1 MVVIHQKMAG
11 QMVGEG
17 LLSAY
22 KDQIQ
27 TGSLVTRDTAKNAL
41 GANVS
46 GYVMPMFHSQTAIA
60 YNPDLAKDVPNSYAE
75 LIAWVNK
82 NPKKF
87 GYNGIKGGMSG
98 VAFVTGWVY
107 AFGGD
112 AGKLMTGPY
121 DAASKA
127 AWDKALADLKEF
139 NKNVVITPGNAGTL
153 DMLNRGEIAMG
164 PVWVDMFYTWMADG
178 KLPPGMKL
186 KLVAP
191 GMPSPMYYA
200 IPPRLRTP
208 NWRRSS
214 LRSRPARSARRRHR
228 QEVQLVS
235 GHRCKAPGRQAR
247 PGSLKKLFA
256 DISPEE
262 LKGMPFA
269 RAVFQRNT
277 GSLRAQSCQPKRLSA
292 PAAPAHLEP
301 SAVEILCDLAPR
313 VQGCFSTP
321 ALLMVGA
328 LFVYPFALS
337 IASAFTAA
345 DGFPSTA
352 NFYKAFELYS
362 GDIIFTL
369 LIVASAAI
377 LIALAAIAIAGT
389 LTLGESRWLVAT
401 LAALYRWPLFIPF
414 IVAAQCMRTFLAKN
428 GSSLVLSASSTPAR
442 HKASGLRGIIITF
455 VWKQRRSSPFCL
467 LGRWPR

>member
-1 MVVIHQKMAG
+1 MRHRISVIGAAAILIASPAVAQTTVNVATAGDQNMVDYVKDYLAPMFEKANPGVKVVAVGTGPGDSGSQKIFEKLDAQKKAGTEKWDFDVVVIHQKMAG

-22 KDQIQ
+22 KDRIQ

-60 YNPDLAKDVPNSYAE
+60 YNPDLTKDVPSSYTE

-121 DAASKA
+121 DDASKA

-191 GMPSPMYYA
+191 GMPGQPMYYA
-200 IPPRLRTP
+200 IPAKAANGELAQKFVALATSP
-208 NWRRSS
+208 
-214 LRSRPARSARRRHR
+214 
-228 QEVQLVS
+228 EVQGEGIV
-235 GHRCKAPGRQAR
+235 KKFNWYPGIDAKHLEGKLD
-247 PGSLKKLFA
+247 PAVWKKLFA

-262 LKGMPFA
+262 LSSKGMPFP
-269 RAVFQRNT
+269 
-277 GSLRAQSCQPKRLSA
+277 LAQYFS
-292 PAAPAHLEP
+292 
-301 SAVEILCDLAPR
+301 EILEAYER
-313 VQGCFSTP
+313 KV
-321 ALLMVGA
+321 
-328 LFVYPFALS
+328 
-337 IASAFTAA
+337 
-345 DGFPSTA
+345 A
-352 NFYKAFELYS
+352 N
-362 GDIIFTL
+362 
-369 LIVASAAI
+369 
-377 LIALAAIAIAGT
+377 
-389 LTLGESRWLVAT
+389 
-401 LAALYRWPLFIPF
+401 
-414 IVAAQCMRTFLAKN
+414 
-428 GSSLVLSASSTPAR
+428 
-442 HKASGLRGIIITF
+442 
-455 VWKQRRSSPFCL
+455 
-467 LGRWPR
+467 

>member
-1 MVVIHQKMAG
+1 MRHRISVIGAAAILIASPAVAQTTVNVATAGDQNMVDYVKDYLAPMFEKANPGVKVVAVGTGPGDSGSQKIFEKLDAQKKAGTEKWDFDVVVIHQKMAG

-60 YNPDLAKDVPNSYAE
+60 YNPDLAKDVPSSYAE

-191 GMPSPMYYA
+191 GMPGQPMYYA
-200 IPPRLRTP
+200 IPAKAANGELAQKFVALATSP
-208 NWRRSS
+208 
-214 LRSRPARSARRRHR
+214 
-228 QEVQLVS
+228 EVQGEGIV
-235 GHRCKAPGRQAR
+235 KKFNWYPGIDAKHLEGKLD
-247 PGSLKKLFA
+247 PVVWKKLFA

-262 LKGMPFA
+262 LSSKGMPFPL
-269 RAVFQRNT
+269 VQYFN
-277 GSLRAQSCQPKRLSA
+277 
-292 PAAPAHLEP
+292 
-301 SAVEILCDLAPR
+301 EILEAYER
-313 VQGCFSTP
+313 KV
-321 ALLMVGA
+321 
-328 LFVYPFALS
+328 
-337 IASAFTAA
+337 
-345 DGFPSTA
+345 A
-352 NFYKAFELYS
+352 N
-362 GDIIFTL
+362 
-369 LIVASAAI
+369 
-377 LIALAAIAIAGT
+377 
-389 LTLGESRWLVAT
+389 
-401 LAALYRWPLFIPF
+401 
-414 IVAAQCMRTFLAKN
+414 
-428 GSSLVLSASSTPAR
+428 
-442 HKASGLRGIIITF
+442 
-455 VWKQRRSSPFCL
+455 
-467 LGRWPR
+467 